1 MTSTRILPKRLTCV
15 NRTTTLGRLER
26 QARSEEGLLLAVVG
40 PQGVGKT
47 TLGAELAHRVKQHYD
62 VCLYYAVD
70 ASKPGRSVTA
80 GRMAEFF
87 LRRLGLP
94 APEVPADDMERFLVL
109 GELLDGRRVLLV
121 LDDVR
126 DAPQIG
132 PLLEHV
138 PADTVILTSRNR
150 MPSLDSSRFE
160 TLELDMFDEHSA
172 GLLLRD
178 IIRDR
183 PAVDDD
189 LVRKLH
195 RWSGGL
201 PLALS
206 LAAGRLRHP
215 DVTPADLEL
224 LFVDPPEKDRAG
236 ADAVGS
242 MFETLDL
249 ETARDCATLA
259 LIPGTHF
266 DPATAAAALGV
277 DQAAARAVLRTLRD
291 ANLLLP
297 PDDGRFGFHD
307 MIRRFATDRALALLT
322 GDEREAVIRRV
333 VEHRWR
339 QLVALDR
346 SISGRPAPVPAGAW
360 YSSIDRAF
368 TGPDAVRDVFG
379 ELDREWRNLLA
390 TADEARKLPRNE
402 IACLFPLGLW
412 FFAFQT
418 ARHEEI
424 IDAYDAVLAVAEDP
438 LLRWQLLRDK
448 AASCVGLRQD
458 ALVDECIGEAAALN
472 YRPGMQS
479 LYDWYGN
486 ALEARGDYDGALLQ
500 FERSR
505 AAIGDMDDPTQQ
517 VRASALLDMH
527 KGRVLAKQHRSGDAE
542 PLLRK
547 AHGYFVGRVSE
558 SANQARAGAW
568 LGTVTAN
575 PDEASVLLSNALS
588 GFLELGMI
596 AQAQETCQWLANVAV
611 SAGREDDAERYR
623 QQARALATR
632 LQRPRPN

>member
-1 MTSTRILPKRLTCV
+1 MTSTRVLPKRLTCV
-15 NRTTTLGRLER
+15 NRTETLERLER
-26 QARSEEGLLLAVVG
+26 QALSTEGLLLAIVG

-47 TLGAELAHRVKQHYD
+47 TLGVELAHRVKHDYD
-62 VCLYYAVD
+62 VCLHYPVYA
-70 ASKPGRSVTA
+70 SMPGRAVTA
-80 GRMAEFF
+80 GRIAEFF

-94 APEVPADDMERFLVL
+94 EQEIPADEMERFLVL
-109 GELLDGRRVLLV
+109 GELLDDRRVLVV

-150 MPSLDSSRFE
+150 MPSLDSSLFE
-160 TLELDMFDEHSA
+160 TLELGMFDEHSA
-172 GLLLRD
+172 GLLVRE

-183 PAVDDD
+183 PAVDED
-189 LVRKLH
+189 LVRRLH

-206 LAAGRLRHP
+206 LVAGRLRHP

-224 LFVDPPEKDRAG
+224 LLVDPPEKDVAG
-236 ADAVGS
+236 ARAVES
-242 MFETLDL
+242 MFETLDV
-249 ETARDCATLA
+249 ESARDCATLA
-259 LIPGTHF
+259 LIPGSHF
-266 DPATAAAALGV
+266 DPAAAAAALGV

-297 PDDGRFGFHD
+297 PDDNRFRFHD
-307 MIRRFATDRALALLT
+307 MIRRFAVDRALALLT

-339 QLVALDR
+339 YLVALDK
-346 SISGRPAPVPAGAW
+346 SISDRPAPVPAGAW

-368 TGPDAVRDVFG
+368 TGPDAARDAFG
-379 ELDREWRNLLA
+379 EFDREWRNLLA
-390 TADEARKLPRNE
+390 TADEARKLPRIE
-402 IACLFPLGLW
+402 ISRLFPLGLW

-418 ARHEEI
+418 ARHDEI

-448 AASCVGLRQD
+448 AASCLGLRQD
-458 ALVDECIGEAAALN
+458 ALVDECIREAAALN

-486 ALEARGDYDGALLQ
+486 ALEARGDYAGALLQ

-505 AAIGDMDDPTQQ
+505 AAIGDIDQTQQ
-517 VRASALLDMH
+517 ERASALLDMH
-527 KGRVLAKQHRSGDAE
+527 IGRVLAKQHRAREAE
-542 PLLRK
+542 PLLRR
-547 AHGYFVGRVSE
+547 AYEFFAGRASE
-558 SANQARAGAW
+558 SVNQARSGAW
-568 LGTVTAN
+568 LGTVVAN
-575 PDEASVLLSNALS
+575 PDDARTRLSEALS
-588 GFLELGMI
+588 VFLEFGMV
-596 AQAQETCQWLANVAV
+596 AQAQETCQWLADVAA
-611 SAGREDDAERYR
+611 SAGREDEAERYR
-623 QQARALATR
+623 QQVQDLAARLH
-632 LQRPRPN
+632 RPRRN